1 MKLVIAEKPMLARD
15 IARAICGKDVN
26 ETARLPIS
34 GNGYTVTACAGH
46 LLKFAH
52 PDDIRKEWGQPW
64 TTEVLPIYLDA
75 WPKVP
80 APGKENLVSEIKHL
94 LDQTDSVIHAGDPD
108 DEGQL
113 IVDELLEYLNYNG
126 PVERVFVN
134 DNIEKNIIKAFQNL
148 VPNETCIGAGKAA
161 QARSLA
167 DFTFGINESRL
178 ATLKCHKKVSV
189 GRVQTPTL
197 GLIVNRDRAIE
208 NHIKN
213 KYYET
218 EADIFI
224 EEIGNVVFKFKPSA
238 QLLGEDKV
246 LFSDEIPKALK
257 VDLPGRNLDITT
269 IEKEEKVT
277 PPLPYN
283 LTKLISDMSKKYKYT
298 AAQVQDTTQ
307 ALRDKYKAIT
317 YNRTDCQYLKEEH
330 FMDAPQVLNQALANL
345 GQSLKLDFSIKS
357 KAFNDNNVTAHHGI
371 IPQEVNLDISQ
382 MSQIE
387 FNVYRE
393 IVLRYAMQF
402 MKPETSIVS
411 VSTIIMDRG
420 ILEYKVSRITDPGWR
435 NRDSEKGIWIPEGA
449 HTGTVTS
456 VAILEKETAPPKP
469 YTEGTLISDMASIA
483 KYVEDNEIKMI
494 LKKKDDGKKGEN
506 GGIGTTATRS
516 AIIEILKRRGFIE
529 EKKGIIHATAL
540 GKEFFD
546 LLPDEIKK
554 ADTTA
559 NWWILQQQV
568 ANGEADV
575 TAIQKNVIDVFCMHK
590 DGAYAE
596 ADLRQKATVIG
607 KCPLCGGAV
616 VDIDHSKLQAYKCE
630 EKSCD
635 FILWKK
641 QFGSKLNAANMGKLL
656 LEGKTGIMNFKSK
669 EGKPY
674 KAKLKFKSDKKS
686 LELEFVNSKP
696 RTKTSKGD
704 KQLNTLIKSFE
715 KTIYSG
721 RY

>member
-15 IARAICGKDVN
+15 IARAICGKEVS

-34 GNGYTVTACAGH
+34 GNGYIVTACAGH
-46 LLKFAH
+46 LLKFSA
-52 PDDIRKEWGQPW
+52 PDDVREDWGQPW
-64 TTEVLPIYLDA
+64 TTEVLPIYLDQ

-80 APGKENLVSEIKHL
+80 DSGKENLINEIKYL
-94 LDQTDSVIHAGDPD
+94 LDQADSVIHAGDPD

-113 IVDELLEYLNYNG
+113 IVDELLEYLNYKG
-126 PVERVFVN
+126 LVERVFVN
-134 DNIEKNIIKAFQNL
+134 DNIEKNIVKAFQSL

-167 DFTFGINESRL
+167 DFVFGINESRL
-178 ATLKCHKKVSV
+178 ATLKCHRKVSV

-208 NHIKN
+208 NHVKN

-224 EEIGNVVFKFKPSA
+224 EEIGNVIFKFKPSS

-246 LFSDEIPKALK
+246 LLSDEIPKVLRT
-257 VDLPGRNLDITT
+257 DLPGRQLGITT
-269 IEKEEKVT
+269 IEKEEKVA
-277 PPLPYN
+277 PPLPFN
-283 LTKLISDMSKKYKYT
+283 LTKLISYMSKKYKYT
-298 AAQVQDTTQ
+298 AAQVQNTTQ

-330 FMDAPQVLNQALANL
+330 FTEAPQVLHHALLNL
-345 GQSLKLDFSIKS
+345 GRSLDLDFSIKS
-357 KAFNDNNVTAHHGI
+357 KAFNDKNVTAHHGI
-371 IPQEVNLDISQ
+371 IPQEMKLDISQ
-382 MSQIE
+382 MSQME
-387 FNVYRE
+387 LNVYRE

-411 VSTIIMDRG
+411 ISTIVIDQG

-435 NRDSEKGIWIPEGA
+435 NGNPEKGIWIPEGA
-449 HTGTVTS
+449 YKGAVIS
-456 VAILEKETAPPKP
+456 VAIITKETAPPKP

-483 KYVEDNEIKMI
+483 KYVEDKEIKAI

-516 AIIEILKRRGFIE
+516 TIIEILKKRGFIE
-529 EKKGIIHATAL
+529 EEKGVIHATSL

-559 NWWILQQQV
+559 KWWLLQQQV

-575 TAIQKNVIDVFCMHK
+575 TAIQENVIDVFCIHQ
-590 DGAYAE
+590 DSAYAE

-607 KCPLCGGAV
+607 KCPLCGGAI
-616 VDIDHSKLQAYKCE
+616 VDIDNSKLQAYKCE

-641 QFGSKLNAANMGKLL
+641 QFGSKLNAADMGRLL
-656 LEGKTGIMNFKSK
+656 LEGRTGIMNFKSK
-669 EGKPY
+669 SGKAY
-674 KAKLKFKSDKKS
+674 RARLKFKTDKKS
-686 LELEFVNSKP
+686 LELDFINNKSRGKSNGELGSPLK
-696 RTKTSKGD
+696 
-704 KQLNTLIKSFE
+704 KQWL
-715 KTIYSG
+715 
-721 RY
+721 